1 MIRSK
6 LSDTELINLY
16 IDASSAA
23 GGMADARLRHSWVP
37 IWAVIGHIPVTGD
50 APEALA
56 DAYDIP
62 VEEAEAALAFYRR
75 HRDIVDARIAANRID

>member
-1 MIRSK
+1 MVRSK
-6 LSDTELINLY
+6 LNDTELIDLY
-16 IDASSAA
+16 IDTGGAA
-23 GGMADARLRHSWVP
+23 GGMADARLRRSWVP

-75 HRDIVDARIAANRID
+75 HRDIIDARIAANHTD